1 MNTIRL
7 HDMKSTREQGCHNNV
22 VLEPGENFVVTPYIG
37 ELTERS
43 LAYLEVGYSIHFA
56 GPAGTGKTTLAFHV
70 ASKLNRP
77 ITIIHGDDE
86 YKGSSLIGQNSG
98 YRKQKLVDNFVHSVM
113 KTEEQMNVLWT
124 DQRLTIACKDGHTL
138 IYDEFTRSNPE
149 ANNVFLS
156 ILEEKI
162 LNLQHASGKSEG
174 FLHVHPDFRIIFT
187 SNPEEYAGTHKTQD
201 ALMDRMI
208 TVQLNQIDRE
218 MELAVTMKKAGPLLS
233 RRDAEIIVDIVRNL
247 RSKSANKCTPSIR
260 ASIAIARILIH
271 RGGKAS
277 LSDPIF
283 RLICRDVLNANKA
296 KIAQN
301 GHTIAAQ
308 QKVDEVLE
316 KVIKRFEAKEK
327 DYLK

>member
-1 MNTIRL
+1 MSPIRL
-7 HDMKSTREQGCHNNV
+7 LHKKKINDQAYNNHV
-22 VLEPGENFVVTPYIG
+22 LLEPSEDFVVTAYID

-70 ASKLNRP
+70 ASQLNRP

-98 YRKQKLVDNFVHSVM
+98 YKKQKLVDNFVHSVM
-113 KTEEQMNVLWT
+113 KTEEQMSVLWI
-124 DQRLTIACKDGHTL
+124 DQRLTLACKHGHTL

-162 LNLQHASGKSEG
+162 LNLQHASGKNEG
-174 FLHVHPDFRIIFT
+174 FLHVHPDFRVIFT

-208 TVQLNQIDRE
+208 TIQLNQIDRE
-218 MELAVTMKKAGPLLS
+218 MELAVTLKKAGPNLNH
-233 RRDAEIIVDIVRNL
+233 RDGEIIVDIVRDL
-247 RSKSANKCTPSIR
+247 RAKSPNKCTPSIR
-260 ASIAIARILIH
+260 ASIAIARILAH

-277 LSDPIF
+277 LNDPIF
-283 RLICRDVLNANKA
+283 RIICRDVLSANKA

-301 GHTIAAQ
+301 GHSIAIPH
-308 QKVDEVLE
+308 KVDEVLE
-316 KVIKRFEAKEK
+316 KVIRRFDAKQK
-327 DYLK
+327 IS